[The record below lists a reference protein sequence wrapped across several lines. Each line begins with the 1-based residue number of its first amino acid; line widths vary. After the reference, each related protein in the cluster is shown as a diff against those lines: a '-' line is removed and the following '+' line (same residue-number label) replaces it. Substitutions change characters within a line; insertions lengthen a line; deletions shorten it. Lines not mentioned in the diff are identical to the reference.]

1 MLPRTSKF
9 LSSRIKV
16 LLQFSPTALRQK
28 RMMLSHSLNNRTIE
42 HCSVTFEK
50 SGKASRWW
58 RSGQRK
64 LKTQSNHHRVKNK
77 PRRHTEGVK
86 AGKIETNSLKIL
98 CLITFGTTNCT
109 SVCIT
114 TNMFLVCYWISRRCL
129 CLCVC
134 LHLCVCVCLKCVFD
148 REPTIKER
156 VKKQSNE
163 FN

>member
-1 MLPRTSKF
+1 MLKNAAKNLEVLEFS
-9 LSSRIKV
+9 IKV
-16 LLQFSPTALRQK
+16 LLQFSPTALWQK

-109 SVCIT
+109 SDLCHNKHVSCVLLDKQAMSLSVCVFAF
-114 TNMFLVCYWISRRCL
+114 MCL
-129 CLCVC
+129 CLSEMCV
-134 LHLCVCVCLKCVFD
+134 
-148 REPTIKER
+148 
-156 VKKQSNE
+156 
-163 FN
+163 